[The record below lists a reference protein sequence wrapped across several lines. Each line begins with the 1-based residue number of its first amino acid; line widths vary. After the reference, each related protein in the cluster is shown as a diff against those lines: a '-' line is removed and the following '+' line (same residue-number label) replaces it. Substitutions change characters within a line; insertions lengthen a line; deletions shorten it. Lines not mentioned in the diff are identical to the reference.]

1 MRTFFETPTN
11 LVSTLFW
18 ASTGIVS
25 AGSDN
30 CN

>member
-11 LVSTLFW
+11 LVITLLW
-18 ASTGIVS
+18 ASTGIGS
-25 AGSDN
+25 AGNDN